1 MGRGAVLAHNR
12 KEPMPKTKLVIL
24 KNVTPPGFNYRE
36 ISNERG
42 FPEVLDKLA
51 PCTVG
56 DVIEIDETDLV
67 SRYGFSMNGIVQR
80 YIDRGVAGL
89 ADKSERVTKTAENG
103 ALRNA
108 KSGTKE
114 PEAVPS
120 EANAGDKH

>member
-1 MGRGAVLAHNR
+1 ML
-12 KEPMPKTKLVIL
+12 KTKLVIL

-42 FPEVLDKLA
+42 FPEVLEKLA
-51 PCTVG
+51 PCFIG
-56 DVIEIDETDLV
+56 DVIDMDESDLV

-80 YIDRGVAGL
+80 YIDRGVGAI
-89 ADKSERVTKTAENG
+89 ADKSERVTKTAEHG

-120 EANAGDKH
+120 EADASDKQ